1 LFVYFA
7 VLKHEKGLAFIEYAT
22 REKCVEIM
30 GQNWKMN
37 GRPAMVMQA
46 GTKKPSTGTPGAN
59 SGLSQDERD
68 MRTLFVKGLPF
79 SSTPEDIVELFGCLQ
94 ARLLK
99 DHAGQS
105 KVFALLTTFE
115 QMNVLGN
122 GFRRV

>member
-1 LFVYFA
+1 M
-7 VLKHEKGLAFIEYAT
+7 EYAT

-30 GQNWKMN
+30 GQKWKMN

-46 GTKKPSTGTPGAN
+46 GTKKPAASTPGPN

-99 DHAGQS
+99 DHSGQS
-105 KVFALLTTFE
+105 KVFTTLLQKYITS
-115 QMNVLGN
+115 LGN
-122 GFRRV
+122 GICRV

>member
-1 LFVYFA
+1 
-7 VLKHEKGLAFIEYAT
+7 
-22 REKCVEIM
+22 M
-30 GQNWKMN
+30 GQKWKMN

-46 GTKKPSTGTPGAN
+46 GTKKPAASTPGPN

-99 DHAGQS
+99 DHSGQS
-105 KVFALLTTFE
+105 KVFTTSL
-115 QMNVLGN
+115 QKYITSLGN
-122 GFRRV
+122 GICRV